1 MMEESTNSVH
11 RCNYID
17 LMEKNYMLHLSNR
30 IDELRKLLFWRK
42 KIIMNRR
49 INIDES
55 CLRQKVLVKKSVKL
69 LFWRKKITMNRNI

>member
-1 MMEESTNSVH
+1 
-11 RCNYID
+11 
-17 LMEKNYMLHLSNR
+17 MEKNYMLHLSNR

>member
-1 MMEESTNSVH
+1 MMEESANSVH

-17 LMEKNYMLHLSNR
+17 LMEENYMLHLSNR

-42 KIIMNRR
+42 KITMNRR

-55 CLRQKVLVKKSVKL
+55 CLR
-69 LFWRKKITMNRNI
+69 